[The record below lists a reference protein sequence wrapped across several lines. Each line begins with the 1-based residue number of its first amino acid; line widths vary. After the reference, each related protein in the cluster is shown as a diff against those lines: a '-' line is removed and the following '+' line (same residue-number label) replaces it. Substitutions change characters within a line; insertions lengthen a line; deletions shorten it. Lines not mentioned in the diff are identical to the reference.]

1 MCPVC
6 ATTAALIAGSVASM
20 GGLAAVAMKKFGEK
34 NAADNHSTPT
44 QSKEDQTVLPASS

>member
-6 ATTAALIAGSVASM
+6 MATAVLIAGSVTSA
-20 GGLAAVAMKKFGEK
+20 GGLAAVAMKKSGVK

-44 QSKEDQTVLPASS
+44 QSKEDRHG